1 MKVYGGDMV
10 CAGDVIGRVKR
21 TRVTFNVGE
30 EGSETTYLLAC
41 PAWASGGEV
50 WVNELEV
57 TAVIEHGP
65 HDYLPSRKGEG
76 KRGYCRRCGTAKR
89 DHDQSTRP
97 SRPGESWGSPLDD
110 LFTERSDLPRDEE
123 GNPTFF

>member
-1 MKVYGGDMV
+1 MKVYGGDLV
-10 CAGDVIGRVKR
+10 RAGDVIGRVKR
-21 TRVTFNVGE
+21 TRVTFTVVE

-65 HDYLPSRKGEG
+65 HDYWQSRKGEG
-76 KRGYCRRCGTAKR
+76 KRAHCRRCGIAKR
-89 DHDQSTRP
+89 DHASQCRTGGNVRAYPLLSSTAS
-97 SRPGESWGSPLDD
+97 SRAARARSP
-110 LFTERSDLPRDEE
+110 R
-123 GNPTFF
+123 